1 MFCVRG
7 IAVRQKATVN
17 PICKFHSENC
27 YFPICFLMWCSEMV
41 ELLVETK
48 NYRSEYKKDRQEP
61 KIEIVFFYSDAQKY
75 SRLRCLLHVK
85 GLMIRFYLG

>member
-1 MFCVRG
+1 
-7 IAVRQKATVN
+7 
-17 PICKFHSENC
+17 
-27 YFPICFLMWCSEMV
+27 MV

-85 GLMIRFYLG
+85 GLMICFYLG